1 MHLTLFA
8 IFRRIKN
15 NLLLNDSG
23 MSNSAKNSKKKF
35 FFLNYKCQMHKLSEF
50 FFKKIS
56 WSQMIQNCLI
66 RLEMAKKNRRQTVV
80 FGNSGGTAADLSVFH
95 GGTFNSKDLQK
106 KNGSLSSKMRLIWPK
121 NVNFRRKMSV
131 FGGSGC

>member
-1 MHLTLFA
+1 MIQECLIRLKIA
-8 IFRRIKN
+8 
-15 NLLLNDSG
+15 
-23 MSNSAKNSKKKF
+23 KKKI

-106 KNGSLSSKMRLIWPK
+106 KWIIIIK
-121 NVNFRRKMSV
+121 NAFNMA
-131 FGGSGC
+131 